1 MKYIKKYK
9 FIIPIFIL
17 LIIICIILQNKKIEE
32 IEVYENNEI
41 IEEIAN
47 NDLEEL
53 ENIEEVETKVLYK
66 VDVKGAVKKPGV
78 YEVEENMRVID
89 AINKAGGL
97 LYYADTSTI
106 NLSKF
111 VKDEMSIYVYTY
123 DEVQKAKDGNTV
135 IEYIIEECNCPVIE
149 NDACINIEDENN
161 SDKTLININT
171 ASLEE
176 LMTIPK
182 IGESKAKDIIKYRE
196 EHGQFTDI
204 EEIKNISGIK
214 DATYETIKEYI
225 TV

>member
-53 ENIEEVETKVLYK
+53 ENNEEVETKVLYK

-135 IEYIIEECNCPVIE
+135 IEYIIEECNCPKLE
-149 NDACINIEDENN
+149 NDACINEEIENDISNV
-161 SDKTLININT
+161 LVNINT

-196 EHGQFTDI
+196 ENGQFTDI